1 MYRNHRIGIVIPVYN
16 EAEFIGSVLDSLP
29 VFVSSA
35 YVVDDCSTDGSW
47 EVIRRRATVSSTI
60 ASSTPDEEAT
70 PKPRLVP
77 IRHEE
82 NKGRGAAVKTG
93 YAEALK
99 DDMDVVVVMDGDG
112 QMDPAYLDRIV
123 DPVVNGIADYAK
135 GNRLGKPGDREQISN
150 WRLFGNVL
158 LTLLT
163 RITSGY
169 WGMTDPQNGYTA
181 ISAEALEL
189 LELEEL
195 YDDYGFLNDV
205 LVRLNVQG
213 ARIVDIPVCARYGDE
228 ESGIRYKSFVPA
240 LSLLLLHRFLW
251 RLTTSRA
258 NKRRPEAPLYGLA
271 TLVGVSG
278 VCGVALAVAG
288 GLTWDVGITAL
299 IAFVATTALGIAA
312 VVTDRWYNRRF
323 VIDFELDQSAK

>member
-1 MYRNHRIGIVIPVYN
+1 MLSRFVAAFGARRHAPNRERSHATGIRSLELTGLTGSDGKRDVPDHRIGVVIPVYN
-16 EAEFIGSVLDSLP
+16 EAELIGGVLNSLL
-29 VFVSSA
+29 VFVNSA
-35 YVVDDCSTDGSW
+35 YVVDDCSTDRSW

-70 PKPRLVP
+70 PEPRLVP

-93 YAEALK
+93 YAEAL
-99 DDMDVVVVMDGDG
+99 
-112 QMDPAYLDRIV
+112 
-123 DPVVNGIADYAK
+123 
-135 GNRLGKPGDREQISN
+135 
-150 WRLFGNVL
+150 

-163 RITSGY
+163 RVASGY

-189 LELEEL
+189 LELEGL

-213 ARIVDIPVCARYGDE
+213 ARIVDISVRARYGDE

-251 RLTTSRA
+251 RLTTSRG
-258 NKRRPEAPLYGLA
+258 NKCRPEAPLYGLA
-271 TLVGVSG
+271 MLVGVSG

-288 GLTWDVGITAL
+288 GLTWDVGITAV
-299 IAFVATTALGIAA
+299 IAFVATTALGMTA
-312 VVTDRWYNRRF
+312 VVTDRWYNHRF

>member
-1 MYRNHRIGIVIPVYN
+1 MYRNHRIGVVIPVYN
-16 EAEFIGSVLDSLP
+16 EAELIGGVLNSLL
-29 VFVSSA
+29 VFVNSA

-70 PKPRLVP
+70 PEPRLVP

-82 NKGRGAAVKTG
+82 NKGRGAAVKT
-93 YAEALK
+93 
-99 DDMDVVVVMDGDG
+99 
-112 QMDPAYLDRIV
+112 
-123 DPVVNGIADYAK
+123 
-135 GNRLGKPGDREQISN
+135 
-150 WRLFGNVL
+150 
-158 LTLLT
+158 
-163 RITSGY
+163 GY

-189 LELEEL
+189 LELEER
-195 YDDYGFLNDV
+195 YDDYGFLNDI

-213 ARIVDIPVCARYGDE
+213 ARIVDIPVRARYGDE
-228 ESGIRYKSFVPA
+228 ESGIRYKSFVLA

-251 RLTTSRA
+251 RLTTSRG
-258 NKRRPEAPLYGLA
+258 NKCRPEAPLYGLA

-288 GLTWDVGITAL
+288 GLTWDVGITAV
-299 IAFVATTALGIAA
+299 IAFVATTALGMTA
-312 VVTDRWYNRRF
+312 VVTDRWYNHRF